1 MMMNNQTIMEK
12 VRKMPAGVYSA
23 SDKYWCVT
31 CKLLFD
37 IDKPVCPYMPKMCI
51 NTPIPIEIMQP
62 ESTVSIEKF
71 GLFYPKVPQKMMN
84 YLAGDQPEE
93 VGRKWAEA
101 YIQFLKDWQFE
112 YKHEPLQTLKSF
124 IITVSG
130 SETAERITPDGI
142 LFIITDLKKVWEKEK
157 LFPILE
163 SAMTVLKR
171 DLGLN
176 QTILFDEIDII
187 GEKEVGKYYCSMCRK
202 FFEFSSQK
210 ESITCPLMPQKCVAV
225 PHGLDKVKYS
235 LKDLIYV
242 YGHTPD
248 VYKRFIS
255 VLPLRDR
262 WREHLKG
269 LLEDEWKFVVM
280 VEGLDCVAAQIGL
293 TEEEVTCL
301 SDDAEDMKHMA
312 MAG

>member
-1 MMMNNQTIMEK
+1 
-12 VRKMPAGVYSA
+12 
-23 SDKYWCVT
+23 
-31 CKLLFD
+31 
-37 IDKPVCPYMPKMCI
+37 MPKMCI
-51 NTPIPIEIMQP
+51 NTPIPVEVMQP

-84 YLAGDQPEE
+84 YLAGDEPEA
-93 VGRKWAEA
+93 VGRRWAEA

-130 SETAERITPDGI
+130 SETAERITADGI
-142 LFIITDLKKVWEKEK
+142 IFIITDLKKVWEKEK

-163 SAMTVLKR
+163 SALKVLKQ
-171 DLGLN
+171 DLELD
-176 QTILFDEIDII
+176 QEILFDEIDII
-187 GEKEVGKYYCSMCRK
+187 GEKEIGKYYCSMCKK

-210 ESITCPLMPQKCVAV
+210 DSITCPLMPQKCVAV
-225 PHGLDKVKYS
+225 PHALNKMKYS
-235 LKDLIYV
+235 LKDLISV

-255 VLPLRDR
+255 LLPLKEG

-269 LLEDEWKFVVM
+269 LLEDEWKFEVM
-280 VEGLDCVAAQIGL
+280 AKGLECVAAQIGL
-293 TEEEVTCL
+293 TNEDVTCL
-301 SDDAEDMKHMA
+301 SDDGEEMKPMA
-312 MAG
+312 MVA